1 MFMIDVLE
9 LLNQWKIP
17 YQKFE
22 HEAFFTCE
30 DGKAFTAAH
39 QGGHAKN
46 LFLRNKNGSQHY
58 LLIVP
63 QDKKVDLI
71 ATAKLLNESKLS
83 FASSERLFK
92 YLELL
97 PGSVSPFGLI
107 NDVTHHVK
115 VLLDAELWQQSPLYF
130 HPNRNTATVAI
141 STSSCQDYLTKVG
154 TTWQVISLP
163 EASTGL
169 ES

>member
-1 MFMIDVLE
+1 MIDVLE
-9 LLNQWKIP
+9 LLDEWGIS

-30 DGKAFTAAH
+30 DGVAFTASH

-58 LLIVP
+58 LLIIP
-63 QDKKVDLI
+63 QSKKVDLV
-71 ATAKLLNESKLS
+71 ATARLLNESKLS
-83 FASSERLFK
+83 FASPERLFR
-92 YLELL
+92 YLKLI

-107 NDVTHHVK
+107 NDVNHHVK
-115 VLLDAELWQQSPLYF
+115 VLIDTELWQQSPLYF
-130 HPNRNTATVAI
+130 HPNRNTATLAI
-141 STSSCQDYLTKVG
+141 TTQSFQDYLVKVG
-154 TTWQVISLP
+154 NSWEVVSFP
-163 EASTGL
+163 KVSTDL